1 MKPALL
7 VVLALAALPARLDAI
22 GCQDGSTRKCKIGGK
37 PGTQECIGQ
46 VWSKCLPDD
55 PGPAPS
61 PTPPPDGPVA
71 APAQEVTAEALPLA
85 IDQTTAFSDC
95 CITCGEQTLEA
106 LIPTPEGPRLRQPGE
121 PMPPRQT
128 LCGRVTK
135 YEVNDEVADPRDICI
150 NLRPLDIAP
159 FPDFVAGFVKTAAGF
174 ATVGDFQRFGNQTCP
189 AAACRARAKQI
200 LAKIVHAE
208 VTPDEHFYGQDARFL
223 PIAAS
228 GRCSDSDETCDSE
241 LEPSRGA
248 KDVCVHGVYAYDHG
262 DVHGTGLHDLCC
274 VMDTGHDHPEIHP
287 FDAIW
292 WKDPRRNGW
301 VFGVFQDD
309 SNRYS
314 FPHCGDSNDNAWS
327 QAPRDV
333 TFTFPFKFKRSAGCQ
348 VLHLRHVRTTNM
360 KGQPNTVRPMNV
372 TRSERA
378 VGPEVL
384 ILTADEP
391 AFRPLLEVRKEA
403 GSGRETHVRV
413 VGGVNG
419 PDVQGQVILSVAV
432 GSGRPGA
439 DIFNELKNVNRL
451 VTYDARDAGAGF
463 YYAELFF
470 EGKCGPIAL
479 P

>member
-1 MKPALL
+1 MRHAMLVLL
-7 VVLALAALPARLDAI
+7 AWVAVSDRAQAWI
-22 GCQDGSTRKCKIGGK
+22 CQEGRNRVCTVDGR
-37 PGTQECIGQ
+37 PGTQECVNGR
-46 VWSKCLPDD
+46 WSRCLPDD
-55 PGPAPS
+55 PGPAPT
-61 PTPPPDGPVA
+61 PTPPPEGPIA
-71 APAQEVTAEALPLA
+71 APAQEVRAEAVPLA

-95 CITCGEQTLEA
+95 CVTCGEQTLEA
-106 LIPTPEGPRLRQPGE
+106 LIPTPDGPRLHVAGE

-128 LCGRVTK
+128 LCGRVTQ
-135 YEVNDEVADPRDICI
+135 YVVNDEVADPRDICI

-159 FPDFVAGFVKTAAGF
+159 FPDFVAGFVKTEAGF
-174 ATVGDFQRFGNQTCP
+174 ATVGDVQRFGHQICD
-189 AAACRARAKQI
+189 AAACAARARQI
-200 LAKIVHAE
+200 VAKIVHAE

-228 GRCSDSDETCDSE
+228 GKCSDSDETCDSD

-248 KDVCVHGVYAYDHG
+248 EDVCVHGVYAYDHG
-262 DVHGTGLHDLCC
+262 DHHGTGLHGLCC
-274 VMDTGHDHPEIHP
+274 VMDLHHDHPEVHP

-292 WKDPRRNGW
+292 WKDPRKNGW

-314 FPHCGDSNDNAWS
+314 FPHCGDTNNNAWS

-333 TFTFPFKFKRSAGCQ
+333 TFTFPFRFKRSAGCQ
-348 VLHLRHVRTTNM
+348 LVHLRHVRTTNM
-360 KGQPNTVRPMNV
+360 AGRPNTVRPLNV

-378 VGPEVL
+378 TGPEAL
-384 ILTADEP
+384 FLTADEP

-419 PDVQGQVILSVAV
+419 AEVEGQIILSVAV

-439 DIFNELKNVNRL
+439 DIFDELKNTNRL
-451 VTYDARDAGAGF
+451 VTYDARDAGAGY